1 MQGKHWKIT
10 NALSPRLLPLHV
22 SQRKK
27 DMLPLILPGLT
38 RGNERRYIP
47 GLEYMQKS
55 CSYCVPVDLQGWHY
69 KVTDCLWYLCPL
81 RDSNFLCLSANLW
94 SCHQDST
101 FQHLKTMMMSDE
113 PRAGFVKNWNPAQCW
128 AIRTDCQATIY
139 EK

>member
-1 MQGKHWKIT
+1 MPYRGKDFRSQRSKSSTREFAAWVSMQHLVPKSKYCKKEMDAGLKSEEDLLNFSQIRHSGAEVAMQGKHWKIT

-38 RGNERRYIP
+38 RGNQRRYIP

-69 KVTDCLWYLCPL
+69 KVPD
-81 RDSNFLCLSANLW
+81 
-94 SCHQDST
+94 
-101 FQHLKTMMMSDE
+101 
-113 PRAGFVKNWNPAQCW
+113 
-128 AIRTDCQATIY
+128 
-139 EK
+139 